1 MKNISLIIVGI
12 VLLASCKK
20 TETII
25 DPQIVDSVESTNE
38 IVTPPGFDFSMTKT
52 INVPLKVFGSPNH
65 GKASIEIYEL
75 TQQGNENVYDKRFI
89 NPMTTEV
96 LTIEVPSR
104 LNSLLLRGT
113 NGEGDEL
120 VGQFEFGSSDTVM
133 LMPAN
138 TNQGYALSSY
148 TAKTSSSGTICN
160 SGCSITTS
168 VAPGGAISVGSGS
181 VVCFTGN
188 GGLNNAHITIGA
200 NAKLRICGSH
210 TNVGHISIAAGGELV
225 LAQNA
230 SLVMASWSYLT
241 MAQTAGM
248 KIWADALFSYNQ
260 DWKPE
265 NISVDN
271 YGTID
276 LAKKLE
282 LKQGSQLRNWGTVDA
297 EGELKVK
304 NAGSVITNHG
314 QLTSDY
320 KVKAEYG
327 ALIDNHCGIY
337 ANGKVEIK
345 NNSTV
350 VNNYGYIKA
359 EDKLYIK
366 YDATLNTIDQSI
378 VIADELDFKD
388 GEINGQGTSRSMVK
402 ILGDAEYE
410 SGSNISGSVDI
421 CVFGDN
427 KDANKINWS
436 GSAAFSCSTDIPTT
450 ACIVNGNTPP
460 IVDSDGDGVAD
471 NLDDFPN
478 DAERAQSVVLAQSTL
493 IAEDLWPSK
502 GDYDFNDLVLLYE
515 WNYVIDAQSNIKD
528 INFRSQVKARGA
540 GLNNGFGFL
549 LETDQANVESVTGG
563 MYSQNITS
571 FNANGTEQV
580 ASNSTTSSFIVVDNV
595 TNCLSEWNTFLD
607 VQTEAPQ
614 WYDFT
619 IVFENAVDDAV
630 LATFNPFVIKGDQR
644 GIEIHLANQAPS
656 ALADAQYFNTDTDVS
671 NLANSVSYV
680 TQNGMPWLLN
690 VPANF
695 DYVIEYTDLSQA
707 YLKFANWAGSGGS
720 SFQNWYDSE
729 NGENINPD
737 KLISKKD

>member
-1 MKNISLIIVGI
+1 MKNIYLIIAGI
-12 VLLASCKK
+12 ALLASCKK
-20 TETII
+20 TETFIN
-25 DPQIVDSVESTNE
+25 PQIVDTVESTNE

-52 INVPLKVFGSPNH
+52 VNVPIKVFGSPDH
-65 GKASIEIYEL
+65 GKASIEVYEL
-75 TQQGNENVYDKRFI
+75 TQQGKENVYDKRFI
-89 NPMTTEV
+89 KPMIPKV
-96 LTIEVPSR
+96 LAIEVPSR
-104 LNSLLLRGT
+104 LNSVLLRGT

-120 VGQFEFGSSDTVM
+120 VGQYVFGTSDTVM
-133 LMPAN
+133 LVPAN
-138 TNQGYALSSY
+138 TNHGYTPSSY
-148 TAKTSSSGTICN
+148 SSKTSASGSPCSSGCPT
-160 SGCSITTS
+160 STS

-181 VVCFTGN
+181 MVCFTGN
-188 GGLNNAHITIGA
+188 GGLNNAHIIIGA

-210 TNVGHISIAAGGELV
+210 TNVGHIQIAAGGELI
-225 LAQNA
+225 LAQNS
-230 SLVMASWSYLT
+230 SLVMASGSYLT

-248 KIWADALFSYNQ
+248 KIWADALFSCSQ
-260 DWKPE
+260 DWQAD
-265 NISVDN
+265 NVSILN

-276 LAKKLE
+276 LNKKLE
-282 LKQGSQLRNWGTVDA
+282 LISGTQMTNWGVLDV
-297 EGELKVK
+297 EKELKVK
-304 NAGSVITNHG
+304 NAGSILTNHG
-314 QLTSDY
+314 YVTSDY
-320 KVKAEYG
+320 KLKLEHSGVV
-327 ALIDNHCGIY
+327 DNHCSIY
-337 ANGKVEIK
+337 VDGKVEIK
-345 NNSTV
+345 ANSTTL
-350 VNNYGYIKA
+350 NNYGSIKA
-359 EDKLYIK
+359 EEELYIK
-366 YDATLNTIDQSI
+366 ENGTLNTIDQSI
-378 VIADELDFKD
+378 VIADQLDFKD

-410 SGSNISGSVDI
+410 SGSWITGSVDI

-427 KDANKINWS
+427 DDANKINWS

-471 NLDDFPN
+471 NLDDYPN
-478 DAERAQSVVLAQSTL
+478 DPERAQSVVLAQSTL

-515 WNYVIDAQSNIKD
+515 WNYVLDAQSNIKEM
-528 INFRSQVKARGA
+528 NFRSQVKARGA
-540 GLNNGFGFL
+540 GLHNGFGFL

-656 ALADAQYFNTDTDVS
+656 ALADAQYFNTDDDVS
-671 NLANSVSYV
+671 NLVNSVSYV

-720 SFQNWYDSE
+720 SFQDWYDSG
-729 NGENINPD
+729 NGENINPN
-737 KLISKKD
+737 KLISSKD

>member
-20 TETII
+20 TETFI

-52 INVPLKVFGSPNH
+52 INVPLKVFGSPDH

-75 TQQGNENVYDKRFI
+75 TQQGKENVYDKRFI

-96 LTIEVPSR
+96 LAIEVPSR

-230 SLVMASWSYLT
+230 SLVMASGSYLT

-248 KIWADALFSYNQ
+248 KIWADALFSYSK

-265 NISVDN
+265 NVSIDN

-282 LKQGSQLRNWGTVDA
+282 LKQGSQLLNWGTVDA
-297 EGELKVK
+297 EKELKVK
-304 NAGSVITNHG
+304 DAGSVITNHG

-320 KVKAEYG
+320 KVKAESG

-528 INFRSQVKARGA
+528 MNFRSQVKARGA

-580 ASNSTTSSFIVVDNV
+580 ASNSTTSSYIVVDNV

-644 GIEIHLANQAPS
+644 GVEIHLANQAPS
-656 ALADAQYFNTDTDVS
+656 ALADAQYFNTDDDVS

-720 SFQNWYDSE
+720 SFQNWYDSQ

>member
-12 VLLASCKK
+12 VLSASCKK
-20 TETII
+20 TETFI

-52 INVPLKVFGSPNH
+52 INVPLKVFGSPDH

-75 TQQGNENVYDKRFI
+75 TQQGKENVYDKRFI

-96 LTIEVPSR
+96 LAIEVPSR

-148 TAKTSSSGTICN
+148 TAKTSSSGTNCN

-210 TNVGHISIAAGGELV
+210 TNVGHIQIAAGGELV

-230 SLVMASWSYLT
+230 SLVMASGSYLT
-241 MAQTAGM
+241 IAQTAEI
-248 KIWADALFSYNQ
+248 KIWADAVFSYEK

-265 NISVDN
+265 NVSIDN

-282 LKQGSQLRNWGTVDA
+282 LKSGSQLLNYGAVNV

-304 NAGSVITNHG
+304 DAGSVLTNHG
-314 QLTSDY
+314 SITSDY
-320 KVKAEYG
+320 KIKAEGG
-327 ALIDNHCGIY
+327 AIINNHCSMY

-345 NNSTV
+345 DNSTV

-410 SGSNISGSVDI
+410 SGSQISGSVDI

-436 GSAAFSCSTDIPTT
+436 GSAAFNCSTDIPTT

-478 DAERAQSVVLAQSTL
+478 DADRAQSVVLAQSTL

-528 INFRSQVKARGA
+528 MNFRSQVKARGA

-656 ALADAQYFNTDTDVS
+656 ALADAQYFNTDADVS

-720 SFQNWYDSE
+720 SFQDWYDSE

>member
-1 MKNISLIIVGI
+1 MKKFFFFLICIVF
-12 VLLASCKK
+12 LAACNK
-20 TETII
+20 TDTII
-25 DPQIVDSVESTNE
+25 ESQIIASVESANE
-38 IVTPPGFDFSMTKT
+38 IITPPGFDFSMTKKVQ
-52 INVPLKVFGSPNH
+52 VPIKVFGSPDH
-65 GKASIEIYEL
+65 GKSVIEIYQL
-75 TQQGNENVYDKRFI
+75 SKQGEEQIYDKRFI
-89 NPMTTEV
+89 NPMTPEI
-96 LTIEVPSR
+96 LEIEVPTR
-104 LNSLLLRGT
+104 INSLLFRGT

-120 VGQFEFGSSDTVM
+120 VGQFAFGSSDTVM

-138 TNQGYALSSY
+138 TNQGYALSAYS
-148 TAKTSSSGTICN
+148 AKTSTSGSVCN
-160 SGCSITTS
+160 SGCSTTTS

-200 NAKLRICGSH
+200 NAKLKICGLH
-210 TNVGHISIAAGGELV
+210 TNVGHIQIAAGGELV

-230 SLVMASWSYLT
+230 SLVMASGSYLT
-241 MAQTAGM
+241 IAQTAEI
-248 KIWADALFSYNQ
+248 KIWADAVFSYEK

-265 NISVDN
+265 NVSIDN

-282 LKQGSQLRNWGTVDA
+282 LKSGSQLLNYGAVNV
-297 EGELKVK
+297 EEELKVK
-304 NAGSVITNHG
+304 DAGSVLTNHG
-314 QLTSDY
+314 SITSDY
-320 KVKAEYG
+320 KIKAEGG
-327 ALIDNHCGIY
+327 AIINNHCSMY

-345 NNSTV
+345 NGATIL
-350 VNNYGYIKA
+350 NNYGYIKA

-410 SGSNISGSVDI
+410 SGSQISGSVDI

-436 GSAAFSCSTDIPTT
+436 GSAAFNCSTNIPTT
-450 ACIVNGNTPP
+450 ACITNGNTPP
-460 IVDSDGDGVAD
+460 IVDTDSDGVAD
-471 NLDDFPN
+471 NLDDYPN

-515 WNYVIDAQSNIKD
+515 WNYVVDAQSNIKEM
-528 INFRSQVKARGA
+528 NFRSQVKARGA
-540 GLNNGFGFL
+540 GLNNGLGFL
-549 LETDQANVESVTGG
+549 LETDQSNVESVTGG
-563 MYSQNITS
+563 MYSQGTAV
-571 FNANGTEQV
+571 FNVNGTEQG
-580 ASNSTTSSFIVVDNV
+580 ASNSTISSFIVVDNV
-595 TNCLSEWNTFLD
+595 TNCLSEWNTFLT
-607 VQTEAPQ
+607 VPTEAPQ

-630 LATFNPFVIKGDQR
+630 LGTFNPFVIKGNQR
-644 GIEIHLANQAPS
+644 GIEIHLANKTPS
-656 ALADAQYFNTDTDVS
+656 ALADAQYFNTDDDATV
-671 NLANSVSYV
+671 LANSISYV
-680 TQNGMPWLLN
+680 TENGMPWLLN

-720 SFQNWYDSE
+720 INTDWYDAQ
-729 NGENINPD
+729 NAENIDPN

>member
-12 VLLASCKK
+12 VLSASCKK
-20 TETII
+20 TETFI

-52 INVPLKVFGSPNH
+52 INVPLKVFGSPDH

-75 TQQGNENVYDKRFI
+75 TQQGKENVYDKRFI

-96 LTIEVPSR
+96 LAIEVPSR

-148 TAKTSSSGTICN
+148 TAKTSSSGTNCN

-210 TNVGHISIAAGGELV
+210 TNVGHIQIAAGGELV

-230 SLVMASWSYLT
+230 SLVMASGSYLT
-241 MAQTAGM
+241 IAQTAEI
-248 KIWADALFSYNQ
+248 KIWADAVFSYEK

-265 NISVDN
+265 NVSIDN

-282 LKQGSQLRNWGTVDA
+282 LKSGSQLLNYGAVNV
-297 EGELKVK
+297 EEELKVK
-304 NAGSVITNHG
+304 DAGSVLTNHG
-314 QLTSDY
+314 SITSDY
-320 KVKAEYG
+320 KIKAEGG
-327 ALIDNHCGIY
+327 AIINNHCSMY

-345 NNSTV
+345 NGATV
-350 VNNYGYIKA
+350 LNNYGYIKA

-410 SGSNISGSVDI
+410 SGSQISGSVDI

-436 GSAAFSCSTDIPTT
+436 GSAAFNCSTDIPTT

-478 DAERAQSVVLAQSTL
+478 DADRAQSVVLAQSTL

-528 INFRSQVKARGA
+528 MNFRSQVKARGA

-656 ALADAQYFNTDTDVS
+656 ALADAQYFNTDADVS

>member
-20 TETII
+20 TETFI

-52 INVPLKVFGSPNH
+52 INVPLKVFGSPDH

-75 TQQGNENVYDKRFI
+75 TQQGKENVYDKRFI

-96 LTIEVPSR
+96 LAIEVPSR

-282 LKQGSQLRNWGTVDA
+282 LKQGSQLLNWGTVDA

-304 NAGSVITNHG
+304 DAGSVITNHG

-320 KVKAEYG
+320 KVKAESG

-528 INFRSQVKARGA
+528 MNFRSQVKARGA

-644 GIEIHLANQAPS
+644 GIEIHLANQASS
-656 ALADAQYFNTDTDVS
+656 ALADAQYFNTDDDVS

>member
-12 VLLASCKK
+12 VLSASCKK
-20 TETII
+20 TETFI

-52 INVPLKVFGSPNH
+52 INVPLKVFGSPDH

-75 TQQGNENVYDKRFI
+75 TQQGKENVYDKRFI

-96 LTIEVPSR
+96 LAIEVPSR

-133 LMPAN
+133 LMPVN

-148 TAKTSSSGTICN
+148 TAKTSSSGTNCN

-210 TNVGHISIAAGGELV
+210 TNVGHIQIAAGGELV

-230 SLVMASWSYLT
+230 SLVMASGSYLT
-241 MAQTAGM
+241 IAQTAEI
-248 KIWADALFSYNQ
+248 KIWADAVFSYEK

-265 NISVDN
+265 NVSIDN

-282 LKQGSQLRNWGTVDA
+282 LKSGSQLLNYGAVNV
-297 EGELKVK
+297 EEELKVK
-304 NAGSVITNHG
+304 DAGSVLTNHG
-314 QLTSDY
+314 SITSDY
-320 KVKAEYG
+320 KIKAEGG
-327 ALIDNHCGIY
+327 AIINNHCSMY

-345 NNSTV
+345 NGATV
-350 VNNYGYIKA
+350 LNNYGYIKA

-410 SGSNISGSVDI
+410 SGTQISGSVDI

-436 GSAAFSCSTDIPTT
+436 GSAAFNCSTDIPTT

-478 DAERAQSVVLAQSTL
+478 DADRAQSVVLAQSTL

-528 INFRSQVKARGA
+528 MNFRSQVKARGA

-656 ALADAQYFNTDTDVS
+656 ALADAQYFNTDADVS